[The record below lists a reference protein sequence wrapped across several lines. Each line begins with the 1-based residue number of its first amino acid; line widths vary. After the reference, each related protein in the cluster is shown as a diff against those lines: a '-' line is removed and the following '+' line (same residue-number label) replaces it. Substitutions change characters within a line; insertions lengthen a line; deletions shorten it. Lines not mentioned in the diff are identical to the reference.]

1 MSEQQSDEWTWKDV
15 ERVIEDL
22 KRDGYQPEELKSN
35 TSEARPKKSFLLRV
49 ERGGTTEDSDE

>member
-1 MSEQQSDEWTWKDV
+1 MSEQQSGEWSWRDV

-49 ERGGTTEDSDE
+49 ERAGITGGSDE